1 MEETAVTS
9 VQVLGLLRKNWLL
22 ILALAVA
29 GVVAGAVVSWLQP
42 TLYSATSTGYVVAG
56 NSSTVGDAFAGQNLA
71 TDKADTYLPLVQS
84 RSVAERVAKDL
95 AIAVCGDS
103 HPRIGDQRSPAGSP
117 SARCWGSK
125 IATGPM
131 RRRARMVAVRLS
143 GRVEVTTT
151 APGAS
156 RIAGITRCRPL
167 PERGGPMT
175 MIESSTDA
183 HTPTP
188 FEAPSR

>member
-1 MEETAVTS
+1 MTS

-95 AIAVCGDS
+95 ALDS
-103 HPRIGDQRSPAGSP
+103 IDPVVGALEGSTEGVIFHIKATASSPQFA
-117 SARCWGSK
+117 AQLADAAIR
-125 IATGPM
+125 ATAIEANALETLTVTGENTGYTVVTIVP
-131 RRRARMVAVRLS
+131 
-143 GRVEVTTT
+143 VEL
-151 APGAS
+151 AQ
-156 RIAGITRCRPL
+156 
-167 PERGGPMT
+167 
-175 MIESSTDA
+175 
-183 HTPTP
+183 TP
-188 FEAPSR
+188 

>member
-1 MEETAVTS
+1 MPAAS
-9 VQVLGLLRKNWLL
+9 P
-22 ILALAVA
+22 VA
-29 GVVAGAVVSWLQP
+29 
-42 TLYSATSTGYVVAG
+42 
-56 NSSTVGDAFAGQNLA
+56 
-71 TDKADTYLPLVQS
+71 
-84 RSVAERVAKDL
+84 RI
-95 AIAVCGDS
+95 IAVCGDS
-103 HPRIGDQRSPAGSP
+103 QPRIGDHRIPAGRP
-117 SARCWGSK
+117 SARCCGSK
-125 IATGPM
+125 IATGPI

-183 HTPTP
+183 HTLAPLET
-188 FEAPSR
+188 PSR